1 MTDPVL
7 VPRDALAG
15 AKVGISVSESADLA
29 RLGLRASHC
38 RLAVVELA
46 RAVLLAGGTIV
57 YGGDLRHEGF
67 TTLLLDEVR
76 SYAHGR
82 AALLVCLSAD
92 VHHSLTIAEVDE
104 IDRRLGT
111 DARLVLVD
119 ADGQSVRPRD
129 RAARLEPPDSAQALT
144 ALRRHMTELTDARV
158 VVGGR
163 LTGYKGS
170 VPGVVE
176 EALLAIEAG
185 QPVYA
190 AGGFGGAALFVAGAL
205 GADPDVWA
213 PKGVPAGTDDIGA
226 VRGLQSLEKTIK
238 GLGDPPLDGLD
249 DDQRKSLAAT
259 HRPGEIASLAVLGL
273 SRARIARSA

>member
-1 MTDPVL
+1 VTDPVL

-15 AKVGISVSESADLA
+15 AKVGLSVSESADLA
-29 RLGLRASHC
+29 RLGLRPSHC

-57 YGGDLRHEGF
+57 YGGDLRPGGF

-82 AALLVCLSAD
+82 GALLVCLSAD
-92 VHHSLTIAEVDE
+92 AHHELTHAEADDV
-104 IDRRLGT
+104 DRRLGA

-119 ADGQSVRPRD
+119 ADGQPVRPGD
-129 RAARLEPPDSAQALT
+129 RPAGRRPPEPAPALS
-144 ALRRHMTELTDARV
+144 ALRRHMTAITDARV

-170 VPGVVE
+170 APGVVE
-176 EALLAIEAG
+176 EAVLAVNAG
-185 QPVYA
+185 LPVYA
-190 AGGFGGAALFVAGAL
+190 AGGFGGAALCVARALGGDPDRWAPAGLPAGADDD
-205 GADPDVWA
+205 GARQALDRLAETV
-213 PKGVPAGTDDIGA
+213 GSQGTT
-226 VRGLQSLEKTIK
+226 R
-238 GLGDPPLDGLD
+238 DGLD
-249 DDQRKSLAAT
+249 DYQRGALAAT

-273 SRARIARSA
+273 SRTRIGGPP

>member
-15 AKVGISVSESADLA
+15 ATVGLSVSESADLA
-29 RLGLRASHC
+29 RLGLRPSHC

-57 YGGDLRHEGF
+57 YGGDLRPGGF

-82 AALLVCLSAD
+82 GALLVCLSAD
-92 VHHSLTIAEVDE
+92 AHHGLTDAQADDV
-104 IDRRLGT
+104 DRRLGA

-119 ADGQSVRPRD
+119 AEGLPVQPGDRPAGGD
-129 RAARLEPPDSAQALT
+129 PPDPARALT
-144 ALRRHMTELTDARV
+144 ALRRHMTAIADARV

-170 VPGVVE
+170 APGVVE
-176 EALLAIEAG
+176 EAVLAADARRPI
-185 QPVYA
+185 YA
-190 AGGFGGAALFVAGAL
+190 AGGFGGAALSVARAL
-205 GADPDVWA
+205 GADPDGWA
-213 PKGVPAGTDDIGA
+213 SPGLPAGADDEGA
-226 VRGLQSLEKTIK
+226 RQALDALAETISARGATPD
-238 GLGDPPLDGLD
+238 GLGD
-249 DDQRKSLAAT
+249 DQRRALAAT

-273 SRARIARSA
+273 SRARIGGPA

>member
-15 AKVGISVSESADLA
+15 ATVGLSVSESADLA
-29 RLGLRASHC
+29 RLGLRPSHC

-57 YGGDLRHEGF
+57 YGGDLRPGGF

-82 AALLVCLSAD
+82 GALLVCLSAD
-92 VHHSLTIAEVDE
+92 AHHGLTDAQANDV
-104 IDRRLGT
+104 DRRLGA

-119 ADGQSVRPRD
+119 ADGLPVRPGD
-129 RAARLEPPDSAQALT
+129 RSAGRRPPDPARALT
-144 ALRRHMTELTDARV
+144 ALRRHMTAIADARV

-170 VPGVVE
+170 APGVVE
-176 EALLAIEAG
+176 EAVLAADAG
-185 QPVYA
+185 LPIYA
-190 AGGFGGAALFVAGAL
+190 AGGFGGAALAVARAL
-205 GADPDVWA
+205 GADPERWA
-213 PKGVPAGTDDIGA
+213 PPGLPARAEDGGA
-226 VRGLQSLEKTIK
+226 RKALDALAETIEARGAAPD
-238 GLGDPPLDGLD
+238 GLGDY
-249 DDQRKSLAAT
+249 QRRALAAT

-273 SRARIARSA
+273 SRARIGGPA

>member
-1 MTDPVL
+1 VTDPVL

-15 AKVGISVSESADLA
+15 ATIGLSVSESADLA
-29 RLGLRASHC
+29 RLGLRPSHC

-57 YGGDLRHEGF
+57 YGGDLRPDGF

-82 AALLVCLSAD
+82 VALLVCLSAD
-92 VHHSLTIAEVDE
+92 VHHGLTDE
-104 IDRRLGT
+104 QADDVDRRLGA

-119 ADGQSVRPRD
+119 ADGQPVRPAD
-129 RAARLEPPDSAQALT
+129 RPAGRRPPDPAAALT
-144 ALRRHMTELTDARV
+144 ALRRHMTAITDARV

-170 VPGVVE
+170 GPGVVE
-176 EALLAIEAG
+176 EAILAVDAG
-185 QPVYA
+185 LPVYA
-190 AGGFGGAALFVAGAL
+190 AGGFGGAAHCVARAL
-205 GADPDVWA
+205 EADPDTWA
-213 PKGVPAGTDDIGA
+213 PPDLPAGADDDGA
-226 VRGLQSLEKTIK
+226 RQALDSLAETIASRGAAR
-238 GLGDPPLDGLD
+238 DGLD
-249 DDQRKSLAAT
+249 DYQRSALAAT

-273 SRARIARSA
+273 SRARLGGPA

>member
-57 YGGDLRHEGF
+57 YGGDLRPEGF

-82 AALLVCLSAD
+82 AALFVCLSAD
-92 VHHSLTIAEVDE
+92 AHHDLPAEQLDE
-104 IDRRLGT
+104 IDRRLGA

-119 ADGQSVRPRD
+119 ADGQSVQPGD
-129 RAARLEPPDSAQALT
+129 RAAGLEPPDSARALS
-144 ALRRHMTELTDARV
+144 ALRQHMTELTDARV

-170 VPGVVE
+170 APGVVE

-190 AGGFGGAALFVAGAL
+190 AGGFGGAALSVARVL
-205 GADPDVWA
+205 GADPKLWA
-213 PKGVPAGTDDIGA
+213 PPGVPAGADDIGA
-226 VRGLQSLEKTIK
+226 VRALQGLEKTIN

-249 DDQRKSLAAT
+249 DDQRKALAAT

-273 SRARIARSA
+273 SRARIAGPA